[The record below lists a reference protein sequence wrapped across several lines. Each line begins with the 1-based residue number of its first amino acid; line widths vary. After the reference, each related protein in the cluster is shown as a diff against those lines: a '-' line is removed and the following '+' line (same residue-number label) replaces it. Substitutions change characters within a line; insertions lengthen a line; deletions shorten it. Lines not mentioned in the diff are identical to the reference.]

1 MASPR
6 LRLVSQSQPAA
17 MPQPVA
23 RPREPLGQI
32 LRAMAAI
39 RIEDL
44 ARARDLAQR
53 LDCPLADVLLA
64 RGFVSEP
71 DLMAAQSRHWQ
82 VPLVD
87 LDKAPCDPRLIDM
100 MGVPFWISEGAVPLA
115 RAGGATVIATS
126 RPEAFAGLAKRL
138 SSRIGP
144 VVMALAPASDLARAL
159 ANRRRTRLIR
169 AAETRVDPH
178 LSCRTRNEARLM
190 RWLLAGMAVLA
201 SGTMLAPAGTLAAL
215 VALSLVAMLCSTGL
229 KAAAFIAE
237 LRAEHAPCPAPPIRL
252 RPTRPVVTVMVPL
265 FSEAD
270 IAERLIERIGRQTYP
285 AERLDILLVVE
296 EGDGVTRAALART
309 ALPHWMRVVVVPDGP
324 IRTKPRAMN
333 YALNFAR
340 GSLIGVW
347 DAEDDP
353 DPDQVEIMVRRF
365 DEVGPD
371 VACLQG
377 ILDYHHSRH
386 NWLARCFTIEYAAW
400 FRAQLPGVARL
411 GLVVPLG
418 GTTLF
423 FRREALEELGGWD
436 AHNVTEDADLGL
448 RLARA
453 GYRTELVATV
463 THEEP
468 NARPLKWIRQ
478 RSRWIKGY
486 AVTWGVHMRDP
497 VQLWRD
503 LGPRRFWAVQVQFL
517 GSILQSLLAPVL
529 WSFWIKVAGLSHP
542 LDSLLGP
549 IALHLM
555 AAVFILSEAVNICVG
570 LWATRGPEHR
580 HLRRWVPTLHFYFP
594 LAALAAWKALYEV
607 VVRPFW
613 WDKTDHGVIPDAPAP
628 IRPAQTTIPAAPGIG
643 LAGTAITPAE

>member
-6 LRLVSQSQPAA
+6 LRLVSQSDPASQP
-17 MPQPVA
+17 QLVA
-23 RPREPLGQI
+23 PPREPLGQI
-32 LRAMAAI
+32 LRAMGAI
-39 RIEDL
+39 SADRLVE
-44 ARARDLAQR
+44 ARAIAQR
-53 LDCPLADVLLA
+53 EDAALVDVVLA
-64 RGFVSEP
+64 RGFVAEA
-71 DLMAAQSRHWQ
+71 DLMAALSRQWR
-82 VPLVD
+82 VAVVD
-87 LDKAPCDPRLIDM
+87 LAATPPDPRLVDR
-100 MGVPFWISEGAVPLA
+100 MGVPFWVAAAAVPLS
-115 RAGGATVIATS
+115 RAGGATVIATA
-126 RPEAFAGLAKRL
+126 RPEAFAALAERL
-138 SSRIGP
+138 QSQIGP
-144 VVMALAPASDLARAL
+144 VVMALAPESDVAPAL
-159 ANRRRTRLIR
+159 AALRQTRLIR
-169 AAETRVDPH
+169 AAETRVAPH
-178 LSCRTRNEARLM
+178 LSCRTRDEAWLT
-190 RWLLAGMAVLA
+190 RWLLAGLA
-201 SGTMLAPAGTLAAL
+201 ALAGAAILAPAGVLAGL
-215 VALSLVAMLCSTGL
+215 LALSLLAMLSSTCL
-229 KAAAFIAE
+229 KAAAFVTE
-237 LRAEHAPCPAPPIRL
+237 LRAGRRPPVAPPIRL
-252 RPTRPVVTVMVPL
+252 RPSRPIVTVMVPL
-265 FSEAD
+265 FAEAD
-270 IAERLIERIGRQTYP
+270 IAGRLIERIGRQTYP

-296 EGDGVTRAALART
+296 EGDRITRMALART
-309 ALPHWMRVVVVPDGP
+309 RLPHWMRVVCVPDGP

-353 DPDQVEIMVRRF
+353 APDQIEVMVRRF
-365 DEVGPD
+365 DEVAPD

-386 NWLARCFTIEYAAW
+386 NWLSRCFTVEYAAW

-423 FRREALEELGGWD
+423 FRREVLEALGGWD

-448 RLARA
+448 RLTRA

-486 AVTWGVHMRDP
+486 AITWGVHMRDP
-497 VQLWRD
+497 LRLWRD
-503 LGPRRFWAVQVQFL
+503 LGPRRFLAVQVQFL

-529 WSFWIKVAGLSHP
+529 WTFWIKAAGIAHP
-542 LDSLLGP
+542 LDALLGP
-549 IALHLM
+549 
-555 AAVFILSEAVNICVG
+555 AVLYPMGVVFLLSEVINITVG
-570 LWATRGPEHR
+570 LWATRGPDHR
-580 HLRRWVPTLHFYFP
+580 HLWPWVPTLHFYFP

-628 IRPAQTTIPAAPGIG
+628 LAA
-643 LAGTAITPAE
+643 LPAE

>member
-6 LRLVSQSQPAA
+6 LRLVPRSDPAA
-17 MPQPVA
+17 APQPVA

-32 LRAMAAI
+32 LRAMSAISAA
-39 RIEDL
+39 RLQE
-44 ARARDLAQR
+44 ARALAQR
-53 LDCPLADVLLA
+53 LDSPLPEVLLA
-64 RGFVSEP
+64 RGYLSEA
-71 DLMAAQSRHWQ
+71 DLMAALSRQWQ

-87 LDKAPCDPRLIDM
+87 LGRTSPDPRMIDR
-100 MGVPFWISEGAVPLA
+100 MGVPFWRLNAAVPLG
-115 RAGGATVIATS
+115 RAGGATVIATA
-126 RPEAFAGLAKRL
+126 RPEDFAALAEAL
-138 SSRIGP
+138 APTFGP
-144 VVMALAPASDLARAL
+144 VVMALAPESDITMAL
-159 ANRRRTRLIR
+159 AAQRRTRLIR
-169 AAETRVDPH
+169 AAETRVAPAM
-178 LSCRTRNEARLM
+178 SSRTRDEARLM
-190 RWLLAGMAVLA
+190 RWLLAALA
-201 SGTMLAPAGTLAAL
+201 GGVAGLILAPAALLAAM
-215 VALSLVAMLCSTGL
+215 VGMSLAAMFGSTLL
-229 KAAAFIAE
+229 KAAAFAAE
-237 LRAEHAPCPAPPIRL
+237 VRSQHRPTPPAPIRL
-252 RPTRPVVTVMVPL
+252 RPSRPVVTVMVPL
-265 FSEAD
+265 FAEAD
-270 IAERLIERIGRQTYP
+270 IAGRLIDRIGRQTYP

-296 EGDGVTRAALART
+296 EGDSVTRAALART
-309 ALPHWMRVVVVPDGP
+309 ALPCWMRVITVPDGP

-353 DPDQVEIMVRRF
+353 APDQIEVMVRRF

-386 NWLARCFTIEYAAW
+386 NWLARCFTIEFAAW

-423 FRREALEELGGWD
+423 FRRAVLEALGGWD

-448 RLARA
+448 RLVRA

-497 VQLWRD
+497 VRLWRD
-503 LGPRRFWAVQVQFL
+503 LGPRRFLGVQVQFL

-529 WSFWIKVAGLSHP
+529 WTFWIKVAGFSHP
-542 LDSLLGP
+542 LDPVLSP
-549 IALHLM
+549 AVLHLM
-555 AAVFILSEAVNICVG
+555 AAMFLLSEVVNTTVG
-570 LWATRGPEHR
+570 LWATRGPDHR
-580 HLRRWVPTLHFYFP
+580 HLWPWVPTLHFYFP

-607 VVRPFW
+607 IVRPFW
-613 WDKTDHGVIPDAPAP
+613 WDKTDHGVIPEDIPRTAPAP
-628 IRPAQTTIPAAPGIG
+628 APAAAA
-643 LAGTAITPAE
+643 LLPAK